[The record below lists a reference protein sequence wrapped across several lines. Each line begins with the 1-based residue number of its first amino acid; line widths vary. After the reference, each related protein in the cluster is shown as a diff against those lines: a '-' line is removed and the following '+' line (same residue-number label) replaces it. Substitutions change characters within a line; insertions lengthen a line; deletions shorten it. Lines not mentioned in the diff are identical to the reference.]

1 MSAVPSPM
9 IDVASVSKRYRLGII
24 GATRLIDDAER
35 AWLRLIG
42 KAEKPDRSEFW
53 ALRDVSFDVAQGEV
67 VGIIGRNGAGKSTLL
82 KILSR
87 ITEPTTG
94 EVTLRG
100 RVASLLEVGTGFH
113 QDLTGRENAFLNGAI
128 LGMTKAEIRSKLDE
142 IVAFSEIG
150 AFIDTPVK
158 RYSSGMYIRLAFSVA
173 AHLEPEILI
182 VDEVL
187 AVGDAQF
194 QMKCLAKLRSLSD
207 HGQTVLFVSH
217 NLSTVTSLCTK
228 GIVLQQ
234 GQVTY
239 IGPAREAVQ
248 QYIAVGSQDTGRW
261 ERSTSAPA
269 GKGITFRAA
278 SLTNGD
284 GAESSEFELDDEIVL
299 RFCADIS
306 RPFDNAQFAVR
317 VTNQEGVPIFTTCN
331 TDESRSY
338 LPLAPGTVSYTIR
351 FPMGLLAPGRYVLK
365 IAAHSPRLLVY
376 DLIDDEM
383 AFVIHDTGSLE
394 QVLRDQRRGVVIP
407 VVHWGRD

>member
-1 MSAVPSPM
+1 
-9 IDVASVSKRYRLGII
+9 
-24 GATRLIDDAER
+24 
-35 AWLRLIG
+35 
-42 KAEKPDRSEFW
+42 
-53 ALRDVSFDVAQGEV
+53 
-67 VGIIGRNGAGKSTLL
+67 
-82 KILSR
+82 
-87 ITEPTTG
+87 
-94 EVTLRG
+94 
-100 RVASLLEVGTGFH
+100 VGTGFH

-261 ERSTSAPA
+261 ERSSSAPA